1 MDLTKRLY
9 IYRLEFRHVFGAC
22 LRSESMITR
31 NEDII
36 SILDHG
42 SKVIVF

>member
-1 MDLTKRLY
+1 
-9 IYRLEFRHVFGAC
+9 